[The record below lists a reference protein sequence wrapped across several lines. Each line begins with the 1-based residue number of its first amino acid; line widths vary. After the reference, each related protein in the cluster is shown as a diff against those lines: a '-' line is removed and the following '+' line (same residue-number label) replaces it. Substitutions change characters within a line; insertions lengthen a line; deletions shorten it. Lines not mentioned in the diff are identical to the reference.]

1 MAILSAGRS
10 RRGHKAEATEQF
22 IAFRLRQEW
31 FALPIAAVHRVVTLG
46 QTFGDPGQTGISLTQ
61 YQDQDLL
68 VIDVSQRIFAEEKY
82 ESLLQLAA
90 ETTAA
95 EQQRCLVVLRN
106 SQGELIGLPI
116 DSQPEVKRA
125 PASRLTPLPT
135 SYTSRSKIRCLS
147 SLMVQMPNEA
157 PLFLLDPDQLS
168 VT

>member
-10 RRGHKAEATEQF
+10 RRGRKAEATEQF

-31 FALPIAAVHRVVTLG
+31 FALRIDAVHRVVTLG
-46 QTFGDPGQTGISLTQ
+46 QTFGDPGHTGIGLTQ
-61 YQDQDLL
+61 YQDQELL

-82 ESLLQLAA
+82 ESLIKFEAGTNDSA
-90 ETTAA
+90 
-95 EQQRCLVVLRN
+95 QRCLIVLKN

-125 PASRLTPLPT
+125 PASRLTPLPAT
-135 SYTSRSKIRCLS
+135 YTSRSKIRCLS
-147 SLMVQMPNEA
+147 SMMVQLPDEP

-168 VT
+168 AT